1 MHAYRDHHD
10 AFVCPHALSNE
21 AKPEWIQQVPGLDGY
36 QNMLIEKAKFLAEAV
51 GRGRRLNVMT
61 FECF

>member
-1 MHAYRDHHD
+1 M
-10 AFVCPHALSNE
+10 ALGPAE

-51 GRGRRLNVMT
+51 GRGRRPFHDV
-61 FECF
+61 